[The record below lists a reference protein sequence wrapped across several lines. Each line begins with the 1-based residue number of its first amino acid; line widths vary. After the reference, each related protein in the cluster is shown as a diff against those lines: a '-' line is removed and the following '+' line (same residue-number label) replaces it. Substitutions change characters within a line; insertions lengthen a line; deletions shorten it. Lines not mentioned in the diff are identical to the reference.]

1 MRKLIAASRT
11 GQGENAAGVAT
22 AGPAPTRRA
31 ATRQQAFQ
39 AGLSPLPVRPDSWI
53 LIPALLL
60 LAVGIV
66 MVGSASIAIAE
77 GQGVASYHYLFRH
90 LLYIGLGVALAL
102 SLRVIPMVFL
112 ERISRPLLALSVLL
126 LLLVFVPGLGHTV
139 NGSTRWLRLGLLN
152 FQAVEAV
159 KLMVIIY
166 LAGYLSR
173 KAQYVQTRFFDTLK
187 PLIFAGLLSLLLLL
201 QPDMGAAAVIT
212 AIVAGMVW
220 LAGAAWRHVAVLGML
235 TLPAFG
241 FAAMEPYR
249 LRRIVSFM
257 DPWADPFASGFQ
269 LTQALIA
276 VGRGELF
283 GVGIG
288 ASIQKLF
295 YLPEA
300 HTDFIFAVLAEEFG
314 LLGVVTVLLLFLV
327 LVTRIMV
334 IGIMAHRKE
343 RTFAGFVAYGIGLW
357 IGLQAMVSVGVN
369 LGVLP
374 TKGLTLPL
382 ISSGGS
388 SMLMTLVALGVVLR
402 IKYELDRDNGVFD
415 VSRRKGVPG
424 RLPERSPRRPW
435 GRA

>member
-1 MRKLIAASRT
+1 MMRKMIGTSR
-11 GQGENAAGVAT
+11 
-22 AGPAPTRRA
+22 GPARKK
-31 ATRQQAFQ
+31 QAFQ
-39 AGLSPLPVRPDSWI
+39 AGLSPAPVRADSWV

-60 LAVGIV
+60 LCTGIV

-77 GQGVASYHYLFRH
+77 GQGVDSNYYLFRH
-90 LLYIGLGVALAL
+90 LLFIAAGVMLAL
-102 SLRVIPMVFL
+102 SLRVIPIAFF
-112 ERISRPLLALSVLL
+112 ERTSRPMMALSLL
-126 LLLVFVPGLGHTV
+126 LLLAVFVPGIGHTV
-139 NGSTRWLRLGLLN
+139 NGSTRWIRLGLIN

-159 KLMVIIY
+159 KLLVIFY
-166 LAGYLSR
+166 LAGYLAR
-173 KAQYVQTRFFDTLK
+173 KAQRVQTRFFDTLK
-187 PLIFAGLLSLLLLL
+187 PLLFAGSLSLILLL
-201 QPDMGAAAVIT
+201 QPDMGSAAVIT

-220 LAGAAWRHVAVLGML
+220 LAGAAWRHIIVLGLL

-314 LLGVVTVLLLFLV
+314 LAGVITVLLLFLL

-334 IGIMAHRKE
+334 IGVMAHRNG
-343 RTFAGFVAYGIGLW
+343 RAFAGFVAYGVGLW

-388 SMLMTLVALGVVLR
+388 SMLMTLIALGVVLR
-402 IKYELDRDNGVFD
+402 IKYELDREMGVA
-415 VSRRKGVPG
+415 PLG
-424 RLPERSPRRPW
+424 RNDLR
-435 GRA
+435 GAKA

>member
-1 MRKLIAASRT
+1 MRKMISSSRM
-11 GQGENAAGVAT
+11 T
-22 AGPAPTRRA
+22 AGRIASARIGAARRA
-31 ATRQQAFQ
+31 NPRTQAFQ
-39 AGLSPLPVRPDSWI
+39 AGLTPLPVRPDSWV

-60 LAVGIV
+60 LATGIV

-77 GQGVASYHYLFRH
+77 GQGVASYHYLLRH
-90 LLYIGLGVALAL
+90 LLYIAMGVMLAQ
-102 SLRVIPMVFL
+102 SLRVIPMAFL
-112 ERISRPLLALSVLL
+112 ERISRPLMALSVLL

-139 NGSTRWLRLGLLN
+139 NGSARWIRLGLLN

-166 LAGYLSR
+166 LAGYLAR
-173 KAQYVQTRFFDTLK
+173 KSQLVQTRFFDTLK
-187 PLIFAGLLSLLLLL
+187 PLILAALLSLILLQ
-201 QPDMGAAAVIT
+201 QPDMGSAAVIT
-212 AIVAGMVW
+212 ALVAGMVW
-220 LAGAAWRHVAVLGML
+220 LAGAAWRHLFVLGML
-235 TLPAFG
+235 TLPAFA

-276 VGRGELF
+276 VGRGELL

-314 LLGVVTVLLLFLV
+314 LLGVIAVLALFMV

-334 IGIMAHRKE
+334 IGSMAHRNN
-343 RTFAGFVAYGIGLW
+343 RPFAGFVAYGIGLW

-388 SMLMTLVALGVVLR
+388 SMLMTLMALGVVLR
-402 IKYELDRDNGVFD
+402 IKYELDRDNGVFAI
-415 VSRRKGVPG
+415 SRKKVAG
-424 RLPERSPRRPW
+424 
-435 GRA
+435 AKT

>member
-1 MRKLIAASRT
+1 MTAASK
-11 GQGENAAGVAT
+11 
-22 AGPAPTRRA
+22 APGARN
-31 ATRQQAFQ
+31 QAFH
-39 AGLSPLPVRPDSWI
+39 ASSMPVPVRLDNWI
-53 LIPALLL
+53 LLPALLL
-60 LAVGIV
+60 LAFGIV
-66 MVGSASIAIAE
+66 MVGSASIAIAQ
-77 GQGVASYHYLFRH
+77 GQGVSPYHYLLRH
-90 LLYIGLGVALAL
+90 LIFIAAGTALAL
-102 SLRVIPMVFL
+102 TLRVIPMAFF
-112 ERISRPLLALSVLL
+112 ERISRPMLGLSILVLL
-126 LLLVFVPGLGHTV
+126 IVLVPGVGHAV
-139 NGSTRWLRLGLLN
+139 NGSTRWIRLGFVN
-152 FQAVEAV
+152 FQVVEAV

-166 LAGYLSR
+166 LAGYLAR
-173 KAQYVQTRFFDTLK
+173 KSEFVQSRFFDTLK
-187 PLIFAGLLSLLLLL
+187 PLIFAGLLSVILLL
-201 QPDMGAAAVIT
+201 QPDMGSAAVIT

-220 LAGAAWRHVAVLGML
+220 LAGAAWRHILVLGML
-235 TLPAFG
+235 TLPAFA

-257 DPWADPFASGFQ
+257 DPWADPYASGFQ

-276 VGRGELF
+276 VGRGEMF

-314 LLGVVTVLLLFLV
+314 LAGVIAVLLLFLL

-334 IGIMAHRKE
+334 IGIMAHRNG
-343 RTFAGFVAYGIGLW
+343 RPFAGFVAYGIGLW

-388 SMLMTLVALGVVLR
+388 SMLMTLLALGIVLR
-402 IKYELDRDNGVFD
+402 IKYELDRDN
-415 VSRRKGVPG
+415 VSYVRKKRSKPG
-424 RLPERSPRRPW
+424 
-435 GRA
+435 AAA

>member
-1 MRKLIAASRT
+1 MP
-11 GQGENAAGVAT
+11 V
-22 AGPAPTRRA
+22 
-31 ATRQQAFQ
+31 
-39 AGLSPLPVRPDSWI
+39 PVRLDSWV
-53 LIPALLL
+53 LLPALLL
-60 LAVGIV
+60 LSIGII

-77 GQGVASYHYLFRH
+77 GQGASPYHYLLRH
-90 LLYIGLGVALAL
+90 LIFITVGVTLAL
-102 SLRVIPMVFL
+102 SLKTIPIVFL
-112 ERISRPLLALSVLL
+112 ERISRPMLAMSVLL
-126 LLLVFVPGLGHTV
+126 LLLVFIPGVGHTV
-139 NGSTRWLRLGLLN
+139 NGSTRWIRLGFVN
-152 FQAVEAV
+152 FQVVEAV

-166 LAGYLSR
+166 LAGYLAR
-173 KAQYVQTRFFDTLK
+173 KAKLVQSRFFDTLK
-187 PLIFAGLLSLLLLL
+187 PLIFAGLLSVILLV
-201 QPDMGAAAVIT
+201 QPDMGSAAVIT

-220 LAGAAWRHVAVLGML
+220 LAGAAWRHILVLGML
-235 TLPAFG
+235 TLPAFA

-257 DPWADPFASGFQ
+257 DPWADPYASGFQ

-314 LLGVVTVLLLFLV
+314 LAGVIAVLLLFLL

-334 IGIMAHRKE
+334 IGIMAHRNDKP
-343 RTFAGFVAYGIGLW
+343 FAGFIAYGIGLW
-357 IGLQAMVSVGVN
+357 LGLQAIVSVGVN

-388 SMLMTLVALGVVLR
+388 SMLMTLVAIGIVLR
-402 IKYELDRDNGVFD
+402 IKYEMDRDNVTYF
-415 VSRRKGVPG
+415 RKKSPSTGASN
-424 RLPERSPRRPW
+424 ER
-435 GRA
+435 

>member
-1 MRKLIAASRT
+1 MRRITAAMKQPGAR
-11 GQGENAAGVAT
+11 N
-22 AGPAPTRRA
+22 
-31 ATRQQAFQ
+31 QAFQ
-39 AGLSPLPVRPDSWI
+39 AGSMPVPVRLDNWV
-53 LIPALLL
+53 LLPALALL
-60 LAVGIV
+60 SIGIV

-77 GQGVASYHYLFRH
+77 GQGASTYHYLMRH
-90 LLYIGLGVALAL
+90 LVFIAAGLFLA
-102 SLRVIPMVFL
+102 SVLRVIPMAFF
-112 ERISRPLLALSVLL
+112 ERVSRPMLALSIL
-126 LLLVFVPGLGHTV
+126 LLLVVLVPGIGHTV
-139 NGSTRWLRLGLLN
+139 NGSTRWIRLGFIN
-152 FQAVEAV
+152 FQVVEAV

-166 LAGYLSR
+166 LAGYLAR
-173 KAQYVQTRFFDTLK
+173 KARLVQSRFFDTLK
-187 PLIFAGLLSLLLLL
+187 PLIFAGLLSAVLLL
-201 QPDMGAAAVIT
+201 QPDMGSAAVIT

-220 LAGAAWRHVAVLGML
+220 LAGAAWRHILVLGLL

-314 LLGVVTVLLLFLV
+314 LAGVIAVLALFLL

-334 IGIMAHRKE
+334 IGIMAHRNDKP
-343 RTFAGFVAYGIGLW
+343 FAGFVCYGIGLW
-357 IGLQAMVSVGVN
+357 LGLQAVVSIGVN

-388 SMLMTLVALGVVLR
+388 SMLMTLFAIGLILR
-402 IKYELDRDNGVFD
+402 IKYEMDRDRVVYF
-415 VSRRKGVPG
+415 RKKKNLKEVP
-424 RLPERSPRRPW
+424 
-435 GRA
+435 A